1 MAKNELVRLIENL
14 DRIGS
19 SLVVSGPSRAA
30 KRVIKELQQ
39 EGPSWTGRFS
49 NSWQIETPDGRVY
62 KGDGQ
67 PGEPRPIKLPAGLL
81 TGRQNVRGS
90 LPLKNRAVTTIS
102 NFSDYVAEATD
113 VAEAQ
118 WYRPSD
124 EPETALGRRKFREGD
139 GGRPR
144 TADTTFDPAT
154 GTRTRNTSQQL
165 ASYRGLIGGG
175 PDDRASSAT
184 ADLDWYPSYVE
195 GGSVDK
201 AVRIEVDDLFKEL

>member
-30 KRVIKELQQ
+30 KRTISDLQQ

-67 PGEPRPIKLPAGLL
+67 PGEPRPIKLPPGLL
-81 TGRQNVRGS
+81 SGRQNVRGS

-102 NFSDYVAEATD
+102 NFSEYVAEATD
-113 VAEAQ
+113 LVEAQ
-118 WYRPSD
+118 WFRPSD

-144 TADTTFDPAT
+144 TEGNP
-154 GTRTRNTSQQL
+154 SQQIS
-165 ASYRGLIGGG
+165 SYRGLIGGG
-175 PDDRASSAT
+175 PEDRQSSAT
-184 ADLDWYPSYVE
+184 ADLDWLASYVE
-195 GGSVDK
+195 GGGLDR
-201 AVRIEVDDLFKEL
+201 AVRIEIDDLFSEL

>member
-30 KRVIKELQQ
+30 KRTISELQQ

-67 PGEPRPIKLPAGLL
+67 PGEPRPIKLPPGLL
-81 TGRQNVRGS
+81 SGRQNVRGS

-113 VAEAQ
+113 LVEAQ
-118 WYRPSD
+118 WFRPSD

-144 TADTTFDPAT
+144 TEGNP
-154 GTRTRNTSQQL
+154 SQQIS
-165 ASYRGLIGGG
+165 SYRGLIGGG
-175 PDDRASSAT
+175 PEDRQSSAT
-184 ADLDWYPSYVE
+184 ADLDWFASYVE
-195 GGSVDK
+195 GGGLDR
-201 AVRIEVDDLFKEL
+201 AVRIEIDDLFSEL

>member
-1 MAKNELVRLIENL
+1 MAKNELVRLIKNL

-30 KRVIKELQQ
+30 KRTIKELQQ

-49 NSWQIETPDGRVY
+49 NSWQIETPDGRVF

-81 TGRQNVRGS
+81 TGRQNIRGS
-90 LPLKNRAVTTIS
+90 LPLKDRAVTTIS
-102 NFSDYVAEATD
+102 NFSDYAAEATD
-113 VAEAQ
+113 VARAQ
-118 WYRPSD
+118 WFRPSD

-144 TADTTFDPAT
+144 TTDVSFDSDT
-154 GTRTRNTSQQL
+154 GTRTRSTSQQL
-165 ASYRGLIGGG
+165 PSYRGLIGGG
-175 PDDRASSAT
+175 PDDRESGAT
-184 ADLDWYPSYVE
+184 ADLDWFAMYVE
-195 GGSVDK
+195 GGAVDR
-201 AVRIEVDDLFKEL
+201 AVRIEMDDLCKGL